1 MKKPKGHIAGA
12 QRYSA
17 RLADST
23 QKVQVLYLGA
33 QSNEA
38 PAEDLINFQA
48 LAKSLLSTADGPN
61 HCDYAQ
67 YVDPQGVPTFFATAY
82 WTDPAQYQAWAS
94 CEQIT
99 SWWTD
104 TAHLNG
110 PLGYFWEAFCVS
122 KDHCETIAFTRPIR
136 GLSACPMHTIH
147 PVDESGY
154 WGAARD
160 RIPASAFDTLKGEKT
175 LPIAYA
181 TRDNTR
187 GQLINLKLPKN
198 TCIIRSGVSWAD
210 CGPEQHDSYK
220 ANIKPKLDLGMD
232 YLRDNPE
239 ESGCLNLRQVD
250 VVDDQGN
257 SAPEGFSMGHFQSLA
272 HLEKWAHEHPT
283 HLAIYTRALAER
295 TKYQDDLE
303 LRTYHEV
310 FILDQETDFRYLN
323 CHGKTGLLPVHFGT
337 A

>member
-23 QKVQVLYLGA
+23 QKIQVLYLGA

-48 LAKSLLSTADGPN
+48 LAKSLLSTTDGPN

-94 CEQIT
+94 CEQVT

-181 TRDNTR
+181 TGEDTR

-323 CHGKTGLLPVHFGT
+323 CHGKTGLLPVDFG
-337 A
+337 